1 MSRFIQFEL
10 WKDCSQGCPFCCNR
24 GQVPINKNQSC
35 QYVLDI
41 LDSLEPNVYDY
52 IGLIGGEFFNGEM
65 RFNMHSFFLIMRRI
79 KELNPKKIFI
89 TTNLI
94 YDMRD
99 YLVPV
104 LKAIG
109 AVLGIR
115 DKIVICTSW
124 DYKYRFHTPE
134 QQQLW
139 VKNMLYL
146 KDHFPEVE
154 LHVEM
159 IMTQHLID
167 AVLNDTLDLNLFKQV
182 LRCSLDFI
190 EPSSGLYFHDKYE
203 CQKSVPGFFPTKSS
217 FIKFLMKERNNIDLD
232 KLFSMELRSE
242 ELYFIENGERRI
254 AKDRRL
260 GDGRCELKD
269 KSKKYDIGFIDS
281 DQSMRD
287 VVNMFRETLG

>member
-1 MSRFIQFEL
+1 MSKFIQFEL

-182 LRCSLDFI
+182 LSCSLDFI

-217 FIKFLMKERNNIDLD
+217 FIKFLMKEKDNIDLD

-254 AKDRRL
+254 AKNRRL

-287 VVNMFRETLG
+287 VVNMFRETIG

>member
-254 AKDRRL
+254 AKNRRL

>member
-139 VKNMLYL
+139 FKNMLYL

-254 AKDRRL
+254 AKNRRL

-287 VVNMFRETLG
+287 VVNMFRETIG